1 MRQLS
6 SKQQEKLMEDLLVL
20 HDIQEVEL
28 REVGEDENFVE
39 GNQ

>member
-1 MRQLS
+1 
-6 SKQQEKLMEDLLVL
+6 MEDLLVL